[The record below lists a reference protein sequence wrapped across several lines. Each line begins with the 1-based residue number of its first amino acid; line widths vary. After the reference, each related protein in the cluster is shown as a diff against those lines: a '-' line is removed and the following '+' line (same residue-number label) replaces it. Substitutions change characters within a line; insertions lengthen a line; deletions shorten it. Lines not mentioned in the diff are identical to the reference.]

1 MLTFQVLLTET
12 ELAEGFLA
20 AFRERYLPEKFFYWL
35 PLSVKAWLELCEGPQ
50 PYKNYSRSYELIS
63 RHAAEVAGRVRA
75 RLGRARVGQAKRIE
89 VVSLGAGQGDKDVL
103 LLEALRAAGCA
114 VRYRPVDSSQ
124 ALLELAAA
132 RAHQSGFAVEGLKA
146 DVTSAVTAKA
156 LASLAEEP
164 RLVLVLGNTLGVMD
178 PRRFARMLRKL
189 LRREDCLLVDGE
201 IFDERGTLPGYDN
214 PANRRF
220 AFAPLSSVGLEEG
233 RDGTLVF
240 GSDRDAEFDGLHL
253 VTKHFRAARSLKIPL
268 AGQKV
273 PLAAGEKIAMDS
285 SYKYSPAAFAKNLCE
300 IGAFE
305 PLAKYLTGDELFLMW
320 LAAPRGG

>member
-1 MLTFQVLLTET
+1 MLTFQALLTER
-12 ELAEGFLA
+12 ELADEFLA

-35 PLSVKAWLELCEGPQ
+35 PLSVKAWLELCQGPQ

-63 RHAAEVAGRVRA
+63 KHAAEVAGRVRA
-75 RLGRARVGQAKRIE
+75 RIGRAERIE

-103 LLEALRAAGCA
+103 LLEALRARGCR

-124 ALLELAAA
+124 ALLEMAAA
-132 RAHQSGFAVEGLKA
+132 GAHQRGFTVEGLKA
-146 DVTSAVTAKA
+146 DVTSALVTEA

-164 RLVLVLGNTLGVMD
+164 RLYLVLGNTLGVTD

-201 IFDERGTLPGYDN
+201 LFDERGTLPSYDN

-220 AFAPLSSVGLEEG
+220 AFAPLASVGLEEG
-233 RDGTLVF
+233 RDGRLVF

-253 VTKHFRAARSLKIPL
+253 VTKHFWAARSLEIPL

-273 PLAAGEKIAMDS
+273 PVAAGERIAMDS
-285 SYKYSPAAFAKNLCE
+285 SYKYTRAAFAKIVRE
-300 IGAFE
+300 IGGFE
-305 PLAKYLTGDELFLMW
+305 ALAEYLSGDELFLMW
-320 LAAPRGG
+320 LAAPRAG